1 MTKMTEIVKC
11 SFESV
16 VPLKLKNMTSSN
28 RDDARNAIQ
37 SRSQLL
43 INQVIWREFPNENE
57 SAIKEFDVT
66 DSALQTRASRKHK
79 QSLLRNALN
88 ISRNLE
94 STQISD
100 LSDDSLW
107 NDFLCNIIVKLWLIL
122 LHLTAQ
128 ECREEYLSSARRL
141 IGYGAVNFYP
151 SSVRISILTLK
162 EDNSTTWQT
171 GVAQINAENGGNDDG
186 YHVTSKI
193 PVWTTLQ
200 TVYDCNTRTERA
212 WNSHNLI
219 RVATTIRVEINFQEL
234 LVTEHSLIRTIISG
248 QTNDLRK
255 SHGCTSDVKSK
266 KVLFKILI
274 DEILSWGYNE
284 NTIILEFKQR
294 GSGHEASYYSDD
306 DDKNYSDEED
316 QAESKDRQ
324 VYE

>member
-1 MTKMTEIVKC
+1 MTEIVKC

-16 VPLKLKNMTSSN
+16 VPMNLKSMTLSN
-28 RDDARNAIQ
+28 RNDARNAIQ
-37 SRSQLL
+37 SRSQFLV
-43 INQVIWREFPNENE
+43 NHVIWREFPNDSE

-66 DSALQTRASRKHK
+66 DLARQTRASRKHK
-79 QSLLRNALN
+79 QSLLRNALK

-100 LSDDSLW
+100 LSDDSVW
-107 NDFLCNIIVKLWLIL
+107 NEFLCNIIVKLWLIL

-141 IGYGAVNFYP
+141 IGYGTVNFYP

-162 EDNSTTWQT
+162 EDNGSTRQT
-171 GVAQINAENGGNDDG
+171 GVAQIDTENGSSDDG

-200 TVYDCNTRTERA
+200 TVYGCNTRTERA
-212 WNSHNLI
+212 YNSHNLT

-234 LVTEHSLIRTIISG
+234 LVTEHSLIRTISSG
-248 QTNDLRK
+248 QINLRK
-255 SHGCTSDVKSK
+255 SHGCTSDLKSK

-316 QAESKDRQ
+316 QAECKDTQ
-324 VYE
+324 VYG